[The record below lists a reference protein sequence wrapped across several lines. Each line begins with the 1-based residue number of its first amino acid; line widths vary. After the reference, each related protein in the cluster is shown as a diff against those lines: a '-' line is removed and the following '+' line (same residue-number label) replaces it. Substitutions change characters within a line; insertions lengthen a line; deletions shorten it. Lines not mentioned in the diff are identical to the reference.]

1 MDAASPASH
10 EHFLAGGLPGSTRA
24 SPARSALTCGGEAVT
39 FGPIWLH
46 RTLAPP
52 FEREPSESAFA
63 RAAGSWAR
71 TSVHKENC
79 YALTLAVRSTLCA
92 ALQVPPLCRW
102 MQWPRDRAAVRASGP
117 KHRLS
122 FFDPEEFD
130 GCGGAVQWWIELRR
144 RTLG

>member
-1 MDAASPASH
+1 MLSRVAGRERTTLRKKRARLVIIEERYTESQPVTLLPLWSLNP
-10 EHFLAGGLPGSTRA
+10 FLYIFFKRRIKVVLSIYLLFRHA
-24 SPARSALTCGGEAVT
+24 
-39 FGPIWLH
+39 
-46 RTLAPP
+46 
-52 FEREPSESAFA
+52 
-63 RAAGSWAR
+63 
-71 TSVHKENC
+71 
-79 YALTLAVRSTLCA
+79 A

-122 FFDPEEFD
+122 FFDPEELD